1 MAPIPSNAVEW
12 ARGAEGQIVAQPR
25 IHALTG
31 SATAA
36 CLGWRANQVV
46 ISPPDLVAMSPAG
59 DARDRTLCWVMTQA
73 VALRQQASSC
83 TRVSVELNAEMLEAD
98 SFETAVQSAIV
109 ELRAGGVELELES
122 ARGPGG
128 GGTASLRRLAKHGAR
143 LVFASLGSTAISVSR
158 IRELPL
164 SAIVLDSSVHAGLAQ
179 NLDVQASVR
188 AWVAVGHHLSLE
200 VVATEITRRDQLR
213 WLLRN
218 LGTEVQGDAVIEA
231 MTLVDYDR
239 WTQSSPRLVLS
250 DLADVLEGKPRLL
263 M

>member
-1 MAPIPSNAVEW
+1 M
-12 ARGAEGQIVAQPR
+12 
-25 IHALTG
+25 
-31 SATAA
+31 
-36 CLGWRANQVV
+36 
-46 ISPPDLVAMSPAG
+46 
-59 DARDRTLCWVMTQA
+59 
-73 VALRQQASSC
+73 
-83 TRVSVELNAEMLEAD
+83 
-98 SFETAVQSAIV
+98 
-109 ELRAGGVELELES
+109 
-122 ARGPGG
+122 
-128 GGTASLRRLAKHGAR
+128 
-143 LVFASLGSTAISVSR
+143 
-158 IRELPL
+158 
-164 SAIVLDSSVHAGLAQ
+164 
-179 NLDVQASVR
+179 R

>member
-83 TRVSVELNAEMLEAD
+83 TRVSVELNAEMLEAA

-128 GGTASLRRLAKHGAR
+128 GGRQVYG
-143 LVFASLGSTAISVSR
+143 GWQSTAHVLFLR
-158 IRELPL
+158 P
-164 SAIVLDSSVHAGLAQ
+164 SAVPRSAFRGY
-179 NLDVQASVR
+179 ASCPYRPSCSIPVCMLGWLR
-188 AWVAVGHHLSLE
+188 TWMCKHRCGPGSLW
-200 VVATEITRRDQLR
+200 AIT
-213 WLLRN
+213 
-218 LGTEVQGDAVIEA
+218 
-231 MTLVDYDR
+231 
-239 WTQSSPRLVLS
+239 
-250 DLADVLEGKPRLL
+250 
-263 M
+263 